1 MRSYKQPKVRSYNQP
16 SCTKNNPAYFVLFPK
31 RPPVFEVEVFVFPK
45 RPPLELFVL
54 PKPEVALE
62 FPNKPPLP
70 VLFEAVLPKRPPP
83 ELFVLLVFPNKLW

>member
-1 MRSYKQPKVRSYNQP
+1 MRSYNQP
-16 SCTKNNPAYFVLFPK
+16 PCTKNNRTYFVLFPK

-54 PKPEVALE
+54 PKPEFALE
-62 FPNKPPLP
+62 FPNKPPPP
-70 VLFEAVLPKRPPP
+70 VLLFEAVLPKRPPP

>member
-1 MRSYKQPKVRSYNQP
+1 M
-16 SCTKNNPAYFVLFPK
+16 FPK

-54 PKPEVALE
+54 PKPELALL
-62 FPNKPPLP
+62 FPNKPPPP
-70 VLFEAVLPKRPPP
+70 VLFEAELPKRPPP